1 MSQHTNGPTSGSLQ
15 DTGLP
20 ETGTTSSTPSSM
32 TSSTA
37 TGSTGYSGSSG
48 SIGSTGSSGSTTE
61 AAKQA
66 TRETT
71 ETAKGE
77 AQHLAETAKTELGNV
92 ASTATDQMRRLVDQ
106 SRSELTEQ
114 ARSQQQRLTSNLR
127 TLTDEL
133 DSMAGQG
140 EQQGVAHDLVR
151 QISQQARALGDWLD
165 GNEPGAVLDEV
176 KRFARRKPG
185 TFLAVAAGL
194 GILSGRMTRGLKA
207 ASDDEE
213 SQSYRATGYTA
224 YGTPTYPTETAG
236 MSSSTGISGS
246 TGMTSATGATGA
258 TETVLDGPLATT
270 GTTATYPTSTES
282 ARGDAR

>member
-1 MSQHTNGPTSGSLQ
+1 
-15 DTGLP
+15 
-20 ETGTTSSTPSSM
+20 
-32 TSSTA
+32 
-37 TGSTGYSGSSG
+37 
-48 SIGSTGSSGSTTE
+48 
-61 AAKQA
+61 
-66 TRETT
+66 
-71 ETAKGE
+71 
-77 AQHLAETAKTELGNV
+77 
-92 ASTATDQMRRLVDQ
+92 MRRLVDQ

-224 YGTPTYPTETAG
+224 YGPDVPDG
-236 MSSSTGISGS
+236 DDRMSSSTGISGS
-246 TGMTSATGATGA
+246 TGMTSATVRPARPRPSWTALSPRPAPRRPTRRRPSPRGVTPDDRGARR
-258 TETVLDGPLATT
+258 
-270 GTTATYPTSTES
+270 
-282 ARGDAR
+282 ARGAAP